1 MPLDVGGFDLEKF
14 IVVGDRLLIEPKSP
28 QDQTQSGLYLP
39 PSVQEKENIKSGYV
53 LKTGPGYPVPHFSG
67 VEESWKENEDVKYVP
82 LQAQEG
88 DLAIYLQKNAYEIEF
103 AGKKYLIIPHSAVL
117 LLIRDEGLFE

>member
-67 VEESWKENEDVKYVP
+67 VEEPWKENEDVKYVP

-103 AGKKYLIIPHSAVL
+103 VGRKYLIIPHSAVL